1 MVESKKKSFTSGRME
16 DKQMMN
22 QYASATVVSA
32 ACNYI
37 MERPDKFTHTY
48 RTYVKLREHGKL
60 ELRFWHS
67 NAIDSTWDTGL
78 VARGG
83 ALGGQWRIEAAYVA
97 DGGTAPDGSVEPNS
111 QVRVTFDGGSG
122 ARSVAPGEKFWSDPV
137 KLDLPEGHLLAFSW
151 TISTDAG
158 GKTVPYN
165 TEQMLV
171 TAYDAPG
178 KCADTSDAEGFALS
192 ENLLVMPAL
201 IASAK
206 PVRQR
211 LVFLGDSITQGVRTR
226 RDGYEYW
233 AARIADGL
241 GSDYAAWN
249 LGSGWARAYDAAAE
263 GAWLSKVK
271 LGQVPG
277 TGTQIVLALG
287 VNDIDIGARTSE
299 QLLADLNTIITVL
312 RQNDPSAEIILFTVP
327 PFNFSEEREQI
338 WRYVNEQIRSASLPG
353 VDRVFDM
360 AALLSQPAPLEHRLR
375 REFMSS
381 ADDPHPNG
389 VAGKVVADAF
399 LAWYFGER

>member
-1 MVESKKKSFTSGRME
+1 MME
-16 DKQMMN
+16 

-37 MERPDKFTHTY
+37 MERPEKFTHTY
-48 RTYVKLREHGKL
+48 RTYVKLREHGAL
-60 ELRFWHS
+60 DLRFWHS

-83 ALGGQWRIEAAYVA
+83 DLGGEWRIEAAYVA
-97 DGGTAPDGSVEPNS
+97 DGGAVPDGSVEPGS
-111 QVRVTFDGGSG
+111 QVCLTFDGGSET
-122 ARSVAPGEKFWSDPV
+122 RTVAPGEKFWSDPV
-137 KLDLPEGHLLAFSW
+137 RLDLPEGHLLAFTW
-151 TISTDAG
+151 TISTEAG

-171 TAYDAPG
+171 TAFDAPG
-178 KCADTSDAEGFALS
+178 ACADAAGAEGFAPS
-192 ENLLVMPAL
+192 ENLLVLPAL

-233 AARIADGL
+233 VARIADGL
-241 GSDYAAWN
+241 GSDYAVWN
-249 LGSGWARAYDAAAE
+249 LGSGWARAYDAAAD
-263 GAWLSKVK
+263 GAWLNKVK

-277 TGTQIVLALG
+277 TKTQIVLALG
-287 VNDIDIGARTSE
+287 VNDIDIGARASE
-299 QLLADLNTIITVL
+299 ELLADLTTIISVL
-312 RQNDPSAEIILFTVP
+312 RHNDPSAEIILFTVP
-327 PFNFSEEREQI
+327 PFNFSEEREQV
-338 WRYVNEQIRSASLPG
+338 WRRVNDQIRSASLPG

-360 AALLSQPAPLEHRLR
+360 AARLSQPAPLEHRLR
-375 REFMSS
+375 QEFMSS

-389 VAGKVVADAF
+389 AAGKVVADAF

>member
-1 MVESKKKSFTSGRME
+1 
-16 DKQMMN
+16 MMD

-37 MERPDKFTHTY
+37 MERPEKFTHTY
-48 RTYVKLREHGKL
+48 RTYVKLREHGAL

-67 NAIDSTWDTGL
+67 NAIDSTWDTGS

-83 ALGGQWRIEAAYVA
+83 ALGGEWRIEAAYVS
-97 DGGTAPDGSVEPNS
+97 DGGALPDGSVEASS

-122 ARSVAPGEKFWSDPV
+122 TRSVAPGEKFWSDPV
-137 KLDLPEGHLLAFSW
+137 KVDLPEGHLLAFTW
-151 TISTDAG
+151 TISTEAG

-171 TAYDAPG
+171 TAFDAPG
-178 KCADTSDAEGFALS
+178 ACAAAASAEGFALS
-192 ENLLVMPAL
+192 DNLLVMPAL

-233 AARIADGL
+233 VARIADGL
-241 GSDYAAWN
+241 GRDYAVWN
-249 LGSGWARAYDAAAE
+249 LGSGWARAYDAAGD
-263 GAWLSKVK
+263 GAWLNKVK

-277 TGTQIVLALG
+277 TRTQIVLALG
-287 VNDIDIGARTSE
+287 VNDIDIGARSSE
-299 QLLADLNTIITVL
+299 ELLADLTTIVSVL
-312 RQNDPSAEIILFTVP
+312 RQNDPSAEIILFTIP
-327 PFNFSEEREQI
+327 PFNFNEEREQV
-338 WRYVNEQIRSASLPG
+338 WRRVNDHIRSVSLPG

-360 AALLSQPAPLEHRLR
+360 AARLSQPAPLEHRLR
-375 REFMSS
+375 QEFMSS
-381 ADDPHPNG
+381 GDDPHPNG
-389 VAGKVVADAF
+389 AAGKVVADAF

>member
-1 MVESKKKSFTSGRME
+1 MI
-16 DKQMMN
+16 D
-22 QYASATVVSA
+22 QYASATVVST

-48 RTYVKLREHGKL
+48 RTYIKLRENGAQ

-67 NAIDSTWDTGL
+67 NAIDSTWDTGS

-83 ALGGQWRIEAAYVA
+83 EYGGQWRIEAAYVG
-97 DGGTAPDGSVEPNS
+97 DGGLEPQGSVVPGS
-111 QVRVTFDGGSG
+111 QVRVTFDGGNEVK
-122 ARSVAPGEKFWSDPV
+122 AVAPGELFWSDPV
-137 KLDLPEGHLLAFSW
+137 KIDLPEGHLLAFTW
-151 TISTDAG
+151 TISTESG

-171 TAYDAPG
+171 TAFDAPG
-178 KCADTSDAEGFALS
+178 ACADQAGADGFARS

-211 LVFLGDSITQGVRTR
+211 LIFLGDSITQGVRTR

-241 GSDYAAWN
+241 GNDYAVWN
-249 LGSGWARAYDAAAE
+249 LGSGWARAYDAAADR
-263 GAWLSKVK
+263 AWLNKVK
-271 LGQVPG
+271 LGQAPG
-277 TGTQIVLALG
+277 TNTQIILALG

-299 QLLADLNTIITVL
+299 ELLADLTTIVSLL
-312 RQNDPSAEIILFTVP
+312 RQNDPTTEIILFTVP
-327 PFNFSEEREQI
+327 PFNFSEEREQV
-338 WRYVNEQIRSASLPG
+338 WRRVNDHIRSASLPG

-360 AALLSQPAPLEHRLR
+360 AVHLSQPAPQDHRLR
-375 REFMSS
+375 PEFMSS
-381 ADDPHPNG
+381 EYDPHPNG
-389 VAGKVVADAF
+389 AAGKVVADAF
-399 LAWYFGER
+399 LAWYFSDDERER